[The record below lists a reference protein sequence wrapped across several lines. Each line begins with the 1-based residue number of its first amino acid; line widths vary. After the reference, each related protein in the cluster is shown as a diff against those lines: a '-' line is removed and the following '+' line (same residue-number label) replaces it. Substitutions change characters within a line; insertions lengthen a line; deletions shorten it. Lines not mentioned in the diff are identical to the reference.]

1 MPSPLAATRS
11 PRRSGFAGPEG
22 PDGSRGHHGGPAASI
37 TPRGSTAHPSLSL
50 DQLYGK
56 IEEPLRLA
64 DLPFGIGRGH
74 VCKGPVIPAAPQ
86 RLSLDQRPMILHGVK
101 PLCLLARSE
110 ERRVGK

>member
-1 MPSPLAATRS
+1 MPSPLSATRS

-22 PDGSRGHHGGPAASI
+22 PDGSRGYHGGPAASI
-37 TPRGSTAHPSLSL
+37 TPRGSTAHPSLCL

-74 VCKGPVIPAAPQ
+74 VCKGPVIPRGAAAPQ
-86 RLSLDQRPMILHGVK
+86 PWSMPDETPRG
-101 PLCLLARSE
+101 PL
-110 ERRVGK
+110 RRGEIVALVVR